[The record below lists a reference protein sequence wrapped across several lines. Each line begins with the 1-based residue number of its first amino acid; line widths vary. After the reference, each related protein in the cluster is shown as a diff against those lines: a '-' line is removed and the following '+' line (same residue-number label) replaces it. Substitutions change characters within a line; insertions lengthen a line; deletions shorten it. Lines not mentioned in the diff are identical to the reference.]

1 MHPEHHPLRHDHPPL
16 RQVVPSSVIVAFIKP
31 ALVLLAIAVTT
42 QPSLGQSLFE
52 RRSNNQI
59 DQYRDYAARN
69 RGDTLSILI
78 AESTDVENRDERSMD
93 KTGNSSS
100 TQGFDYGLGGT
111 IGTGSG
117 SAELGTNTANQR
129 GFTGDAEF
137 RSERQ
142 ITDRFSVMVVDVLPN
157 GNLVVE
163 GTRKISVQGDA
174 RDLKLTGIVRQ
185 YDILPGNTVP
195 SYLVADLRLTLDAE
209 GAEQAFTSQGWLSR
223 RFNRIWPF

>member
-1 MHPEHHPLRHDHPPL
+1 MLITNRIL
-16 RQVVPSSVIVAFIKP
+16 CS
-31 ALVLLAIAVTT
+31 ALLLLAAFSLCAPS
-42 QPSLGQSLFE
+42 PSLHAQSLFE

-78 AESTDVENRDERSMD
+78 AESTDVENRDERTMD
-93 KTGNSSS
+93 KTGRSSS
-100 TQGFDYGLGGT
+100 TQGFDYGFGGD
-111 IGTGSG
+111 IGTSSG
-117 SAELGTNTANQR
+117 DAAFGTNSANQR

-137 RSERQ
+137 RSERA
-142 ITDRFSVMVVDVLPN
+142 ITDRFTVTVVDVQPN

-163 GTRKISVQGDA
+163 GVRRISVQGDV
-174 RDLKLTGIVRQ
+174 RELRLTGIVRQ

-195 SYLVADLRLTLDAE
+195 SYLVGDLRLTLDAQ

-223 RFNRIWPF
+223 RFNRWWPF

>member
-1 MHPEHHPLRHDHPPL
+1 MKVIHYVFTRAPLVL
-16 RQVVPSSVIVAFIKP
+16 MLLVTAIVAKPSSA
-31 ALVLLAIAVTT
+31 
-42 QPSLGQSLFE
+42 QSLFE

-93 KTGNSSS
+93 KTGQSSS

-117 SAELGTNTANQR
+117 SAEFGTNAANQR

-142 ITDRFSVMVVDVLPN
+142 ISDRFSVIVVDVLPN

-163 GTRKISVQGDA
+163 GTRTISVQNDI
-174 RDLKLTGIVRQ
+174 RQLRLTGIVRQ
-185 YDILPGNTVP
+185 YDILPGNSVP
-195 SYLVADLRLTLDAE
+195 SYLVADLRLTLDAA

-223 RFNRIWPF
+223 RFNRFWPF